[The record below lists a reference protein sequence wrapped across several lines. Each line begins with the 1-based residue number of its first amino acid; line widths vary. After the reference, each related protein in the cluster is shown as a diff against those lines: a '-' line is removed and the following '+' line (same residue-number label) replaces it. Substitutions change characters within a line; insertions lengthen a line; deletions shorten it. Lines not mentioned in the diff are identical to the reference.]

1 MPRPI
6 LDERYIHPAVRSK
19 VAAHQQSI
27 VQEVIAAIKDNNVVV
42 VGMGFNPFP
51 KQACKALD
59 MIKQPYKYLEYGNY
73 FNTWRKRNA
82 LKMWTGWPT
91 FPMVFV
97 KGTLIGGADDLKAM
111 IASGEFRQILAP
123 SDSQSKIVPSS

>member
-6 LDERYIHPAVRSK
+6 LDERCIHPAIRSL
-19 VAAHQQSI
+19 VETNQQAI
-27 VQEVIAAIKDNNVVV
+27 VQEVMAAIKSNDVVV

-59 MIKQPYKYLEYGNY
+59 EIKQPYKYLEYGNY
-73 FNTWRKRNA
+73 FNNWRKRNA

-97 KGTLIGGADDLKAM
+97 KGTLIGGADDLKAL
-111 IASGEFRQILAP
+111 IANGEFKKLLA
-123 SDSQSKIVPSS
+123 

>member
-6 LDERYIHPAVRSK
+6 LDERYIHPAIRSK
-19 VAAHQQSI
+19 VAEHHQAI
-27 VQEVIAAIKDNNVVV
+27 VQEVISAIKDNDVVV
-42 VGMGFNPFP
+42 VGMDLNPFP

-73 FNTWRKRNA
+73 FNNWRKRNA

-111 IASGEFRQILAP
+111 ITSGEFK
-123 SDSQSKIVPSS
+123 KITT